1 VLRLIR
7 SVGGAVTALIAV
19 VAIELAS
26 SISSA
31 APASAT
37 TPSAMMD
44 AYTPP
49 LTVLITPLTVGVHLI
64 EALAQG
70 IANAVEYIATPAPIA
85 IPAPHNNT

>member
-1 VLRLIR
+1 
-7 SVGGAVTALIAV
+7 VTALIAV
-19 VAIELAS
+19 LAIGLAS
-26 SISSA
+26 GISSA

-37 TPSAMMD
+37 TPWAMMD
-44 AYTPP
+44 AYTPPPSP

-85 IPAPHNNT
+85 IPAPHYNT

>member
-1 VLRLIR
+1 
-7 SVGGAVTALIAV
+7 VTALIAV
-19 VAIELAS
+19 LAIGLAS

-31 APASAT
+31 VPASAT
-37 TPSAMMD
+37 TPSAMTDSYM
-44 AYTPP
+44 PPPSP

-85 IPAPHNNT
+85 IPAPHTNT